1 MIIKSYEVGK
11 KNLSEMMIFVI
22 YGENEGLKKDII
34 KIIKK
39 NYPGEQIT
47 YDEAEIFN
55 NKTEMITKNRGIM
68 SKGENKKP
76 LLKFSFFCKNP
87 LLFNEKI
94 LLNINYLSTN

>member
-55 NKTEMITKNRGIM
+55 NKTEFY
-68 SKGENKKP
+68 SQ
-76 LLKFSFFCKNP
+76 
-87 LLFNEKI
+87 
-94 LLNINYLSTN
+94 